1 MLPVQSDSLE
11 FLFKRKIFLKIQKES
26 LQVIQGKINSTEAKK
41 IIEIFQ
47 DK

>member
-1 MLPVQSDSLE
+1 MLLVQSDSIE
-11 FLFKRKIFLKIQKES
+11 FLFKRKIFLRNIQKES
-26 LQVIQGKINSTEAKK
+26 LQVIQGIVLKLK